1 MFKQVKSAVFWY
13 YLYKFRK
20 RVTLIF
26 LLLIIALFA
35 NVIYADIV
43 EYLKLKEKLE
53 YLEIALISKWLII
66 IFNIGISIYLIL
78 TLFKKEETGSS
89 KKEKIVEKENTI
101 SISKI
106 RKISLKKR
114 KHSTIEVSNKQKNS
128 KLEGCFARIDIIHQ
142 SVNQMTMQI

>member
-53 YLEIALISKWLII
+53 YLEIVLLSKWLII

-78 TLFKKEETGSS
+78 TLFKKEETVNS
-89 KKEKIVEKENTI
+89 KKEKIVEKETI
-101 SISKI
+101 KKEKFTQREKEFLNKKNIRSK
-106 RKISLKKR
+106 
-114 KHSTIEVSNKQKNS
+114 
-128 KLEGCFARIDIIHQ
+128 ADILLDK
-142 SVNQMTMQI
+142 

>member
-35 NVIYADIV
+35 NIIYADVV

-53 YLEIALISKWLII
+53 YLEIVLLSKWLII

-78 TLFKKEETGSS
+78 TLFKKEESGNG
-89 KKEKIVEKENTI
+89 KKEKIVEKETI
-101 SISKI
+101 KKEKFTQREKEFLNKKNIRSK
-106 RKISLKKR
+106 
-114 KHSTIEVSNKQKNS
+114 
-128 KLEGCFARIDIIHQ
+128 ADILLDK
-142 SVNQMTMQI
+142 

>member
-20 RVTLIF
+20 RVTLIIF
-26 LLLIIALFA
+26 LLIIALFA

-78 TLFKKEETGSS
+78 TLFKKEESENG
-89 KKEKIVEKENTI
+89 KKEKIVEKKTI
-101 SISKI
+101 KKEKFTQREKEFLNKKTIRSK
-106 RKISLKKR
+106 
-114 KHSTIEVSNKQKNS
+114 V
-128 KLEGCFARIDIIHQ
+128 DILLDK
-142 SVNQMTMQI
+142 

>member
-35 NVIYADIV
+35 NVIYADII

-89 KKEKIVEKENTI
+89 KKEKIVEKETI
-101 SISKI
+101 KKEKFTQREKEFLNKKNIRSK
-106 RKISLKKR
+106 
-114 KHSTIEVSNKQKNS
+114 
-128 KLEGCFARIDIIHQ
+128 ADILLDK
-142 SVNQMTMQI
+142 

>member
-35 NVIYADIV
+35 NVIYTDIV

-78 TLFKKEETGSS
+78 TLFKKEESGNG
-89 KKEKIVEKENTI
+89 KKEKIVEKETI
-101 SISKI
+101 KKEKFTQREKEFLNKKNIRSK
-106 RKISLKKR
+106 
-114 KHSTIEVSNKQKNS
+114 
-128 KLEGCFARIDIIHQ
+128 ADILLDK
-142 SVNQMTMQI
+142 

>member
-20 RVTLIF
+20 RVTLISF
-26 LLLIIALFA
+26 LLIIALFA

-53 YLEIALISKWLII
+53 YLEIALLSKWLII

-89 KKEKIVEKENTI
+89 KKEKIVEKETI
-101 SISKI
+101 KKEKFTQREKEFLNKKNIRSK
-106 RKISLKKR
+106 
-114 KHSTIEVSNKQKNS
+114 
-128 KLEGCFARIDIIHQ
+128 ADILLDK
-142 SVNQMTMQI
+142 

>member
-1 MFKQVKSAVFWY
+1 
-13 YLYKFRK
+13 
-20 RVTLIF
+20 

-78 TLFKKEETGSS
+78 TLFKKEQSGNE
-89 KKEKIVEKENTI
+89 KKEKIVEKETI
-101 SISKI
+101 KKEKFTQREKEFLNKKNIRSK
-106 RKISLKKR
+106 
-114 KHSTIEVSNKQKNS
+114 
-128 KLEGCFARIDIIHQ
+128 ADILLDK
-142 SVNQMTMQI
+142 

>member
-20 RVTLIF
+20 RVTLIIF
-26 LLLIIALFA
+26 LLIIALFA

-53 YLEIALISKWLII
+53 YLEIALLSKWLII

-78 TLFKKEETGSS
+78 TLFKKEETGIS
-89 KKEKIVEKENTI
+89 KKEKIVEKEKFTQREKEFLNKKTI
-101 SISKI
+101 RSK
-106 RKISLKKR
+106 
-114 KHSTIEVSNKQKNS
+114 
-128 KLEGCFARIDIIHQ
+128 ADILLDK
-142 SVNQMTMQI
+142 

>member
-89 KKEKIVEKENTI
+89 KKEKIVEKETFKKEKFTQREKEFLNKKNI
-101 SISKI
+101 RSK
-106 RKISLKKR
+106 
-114 KHSTIEVSNKQKNS
+114 
-128 KLEGCFARIDIIHQ
+128 ADILLDK
-142 SVNQMTMQI
+142 

>member
-1 MFKQVKSAVFWY
+1 MFKQLKSAVFWY

-53 YLEIALISKWLII
+53 YLEIALLSKWLII

-78 TLFKKEETGSS
+78 TLFKKEENGNG
-89 KKEKIVEKENTI
+89 KKEKIVEKETI
-101 SISKI
+101 KKEKFTQREKEFLNKKNIRSK
-106 RKISLKKR
+106 
-114 KHSTIEVSNKQKNS
+114 
-128 KLEGCFARIDIIHQ
+128 ADILLDK
-142 SVNQMTMQI
+142 

>member
-53 YLEIALISKWLII
+53 YLEIALLSKWLII

-78 TLFKKEETGSS
+78 TLFKKEETGSR
-89 KKEKIVEKENTI
+89 KKEKNSRKRNYQ
-101 SISKI
+101 K
-106 RKISLKKR
+106 RKIHSKR
-114 KHSTIEVSNKQKNS
+114 KRVFK
-128 KLEGCFARIDIIHQ
+128 
-142 SVNQMTMQI
+142 

>member
-53 YLEIALISKWLII
+53 YLEIALLSKWLII

-78 TLFKKEETGSS
+78 TLFKKEEIRSS
-89 KKEKIVEKENTI
+89 KKEKIVEKETI
-101 SISKI
+101 KKEKFTQREKEFLNKKNIRSK
-106 RKISLKKR
+106 
-114 KHSTIEVSNKQKNS
+114 
-128 KLEGCFARIDIIHQ
+128 ADILLDK
-142 SVNQMTMQI
+142 

>member
-78 TLFKKEETGSS
+78 TLFKKEQSGNE
-89 KKEKIVEKENTI
+89 KKEKIVEKETI
-101 SISKI
+101 KKEKFTQREKEFLNKKNIRSK
-106 RKISLKKR
+106 
-114 KHSTIEVSNKQKNS
+114 
-128 KLEGCFARIDIIHQ
+128 ADILLDK
-142 SVNQMTMQI
+142 

>member
-26 LLLIIALFA
+26 LLLIIVLFA
-35 NVIYADIV
+35 NVIYADVV

-53 YLEIALISKWLII
+53 YLEIALLSKWLII

-89 KKEKIVEKENTI
+89 KKEKIVEKETI
-101 SISKI
+101 KKEKFTQREKEFLNKKNIRSK
-106 RKISLKKR
+106 
-114 KHSTIEVSNKQKNS
+114 
-128 KLEGCFARIDIIHQ
+128 ADILLDK
-142 SVNQMTMQI
+142 

>member
-53 YLEIALISKWLII
+53 YLEIALLSKWLII

-78 TLFKKEETGSS
+78 TLFKKEESGNG
-89 KKEKIVEKENTI
+89 KKEKIVEKEKFTQREKEFLNKKNI
-101 SISKI
+101 RSK
-106 RKISLKKR
+106 
-114 KHSTIEVSNKQKNS
+114 
-128 KLEGCFARIDIIHQ
+128 ADILLDK
-142 SVNQMTMQI
+142 